1 MHEATRYET
10 PGFGATAVLTALHS
24 PISWGLRANLTEL
37 RYQAWRTG
45 RHIALPVS
53 YARMGDSV
61 VIYVAAATTKTW
73 WRNFLGDG
81 GPITVLG
88 LDGRDR
94 IAHAV
99 ANRDAPG
106 RVLVTVKLA

>member
-73 WRNFLGDG
+73 WRNFRTPRPASVWINGRWQDG
-81 GPITVLG
+81 T
-88 LDGRDR
+88 GRLAPPGSVER
-94 IAHAV
+94 HHAT
-99 ANRDAPG
+99 PSG
-106 RVLVTVKLA
+106 